1 MGINIVPKKK
11 KKGGRAV
18 SDAEGNAIASSY
30 IRAMLKGWS
39 DKDDTPEFG
48 RFASKTKRMPV
59 DGEKKTKD
67 GRATSNKDVKKKKG
81 ERKTP
86 QGQLP
91 TSESLQKTE
100 GEISKNEY
108 NAIASRYNRAMLKG
122 WSDKDDTPEFGRFA
136 SKTKRMPLRKKGGSV
151 KKYARG
157 GGVLRKAR

>member
-18 SDAEGNAIASSY
+18 SDAEGNAIASRY
-30 IRAMLKGWS
+30 NRAMLKG
-39 DKDDTPEFG
+39 KDDKGATPEFG
-48 RFASKTKRMPV
+48 RLASRPKGKTSKGKPKPARIMPV
-59 DGEKKTKD
+59 DGEKKKKD
-67 GRATSNKDVKKKKG
+67 GRAVSDA
-81 ERKTP
+81 E
-86 QGQLP
+86 
-91 TSESLQKTE
+91 E
-100 GEISKNEY
+100 